1 MLVGNF
7 VNKAEAML
15 SIMSQVS
22 EEWEQ
27 LSNDQQELLAAQYP
41 LDRSFDD
48 VISNLKNWIDNIK
61 HQ

>member
-1 MLVGNF
+1 MENF
-7 VNKAEAML
+7 IKKTEVML
-15 SIMSQVS
+15 SIMSEVS

-27 LSNDQQELLAAQYP
+27 LPNDQQELLAAQYP

-48 VISNLKNWIDNIK
+48 IMSDLKNWLDNIK